1 MPRQAESMSRLSAS
15 VLCERDVEE
24 SNHYFALTTD
34 WRDGKVVLSLHYI
47 AVWAEINIQQRT
59 GSWWFSSTF
68 YLPLVSLFTFGIN
81 FHRLIIFCFKSVLFS
96 KFKYWF
102 TPPASKSEFV
112 VLQRD
117 FRVIFVYVSSPMVFF
132 KSLCVNVDI
141 FYGFV
146 SLLPCLLF
154 LKCFFFR

>member
-34 WRDGKVVLSLHYI
+34 WREGRVVLSLHYI

-59 GSWWFSSTF
+59 GSFICLWWVNLHLESTF
-68 YLPLVSLFTFGIN
+68 TALLL
-81 FHRLIIFCFKSVLFS
+81 SVLS
-96 KFKYWF
+96 PSYSQILVYTACKQIRIC
-102 TPPASKSEFV
+102 SQI
-112 VLQRD
+112 LQRD
-117 FRVIFVYVSSPMVFF
+117 FRVIFVYVSSPAVFF

-146 SLLPCLLF
+146 SLLPCLSF